1 MQLGMDLNEAK
12 KQRLLQLNK
21 LDEIRQDDLQ
31 RTTLI
36 QEQRTKWHDKYIK
49 NKSFQ
54 PGDWALLYDSRFKI
68 FKGKLSPRWM
78 GPYEVDTVYDNGAVR
93 IKTIDENQTSLVVN
107 GHRLKVYHKP
117 LSKEDFVKNVL
128 QTTKMQ
134 LVSERV
140 FPPANLP

>member
-1 MQLGMDLNEAK
+1 MQLGMDLNEAQ

-21 LDEIRQDDLQ
+21 LDEIRQDALQ

-49 NKSFQ
+49 KNSFH
-54 PGDWALLYDSRFKI
+54 PGDWALLYDSKFKN
-68 FKGKLSPRWM
+68 FKGKLSTIWM
-78 GPYEVDTVYDNGAVR
+78 EPYEVDIVYENGAVR
-93 IKTIDENQTSLVVN
+93 IKTINENQISLVVN

-128 QTTKMQ
+128 
-134 LVSERV
+134 
-140 FPPANLP
+140 